1 MLHNFRYW
9 SFIGVPI
16 ITYTSVEAAFV
27 QIMDLHNFQ
36 YDEELYGTFNYKWEY
51 AIKSEHIVIQIK

>member
-1 MLHNFRYW
+1 MLHNFHYW

-16 ITYTSVEAAFV
+16 ITYTSVEEAFV

-36 YDEELYGTFNYKWEY
+36 YDEELYGTFNYK
-51 AIKSEHIVIQIK
+51 